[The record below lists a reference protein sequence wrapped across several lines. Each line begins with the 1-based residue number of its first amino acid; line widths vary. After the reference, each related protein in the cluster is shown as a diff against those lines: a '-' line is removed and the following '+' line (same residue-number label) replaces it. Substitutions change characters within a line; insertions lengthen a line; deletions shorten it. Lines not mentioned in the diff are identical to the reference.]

1 MEAQTV
7 THLTHSALQTTNR
20 NVGWKN
26 VVRIKVNESVDNI
39 RYE

>member
-1 MEAQTV
+1 MKAQTV
-7 THLTHSALQTTNR
+7 THPTHSALQTAVR

-26 VVRIKVNESVDNI
+26 VVRIKVNESVDI